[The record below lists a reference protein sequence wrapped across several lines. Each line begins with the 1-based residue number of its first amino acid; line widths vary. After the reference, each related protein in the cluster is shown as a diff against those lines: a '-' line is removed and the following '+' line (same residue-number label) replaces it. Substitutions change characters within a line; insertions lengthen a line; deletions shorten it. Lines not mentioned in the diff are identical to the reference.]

1 MTNRF
6 ATLLLTATLGLAAA
20 QTTPATSSVADTSLT
35 NATVTIE
42 IGRYAGPLSSLL
54 AALAKSAGYGL
65 ILDTNVDALPQA
77 AGTTAATGTPATGTS
92 STGTGATG
100 TATADTARPVV
111 YSFQNK
117 PFNEVW
123 PLLMDVYG
131 LSYDIMT
138 LAGQPVLRV
147 SNTPIQRTVTLKN
160 ADATQAAQQV
170 KLFFGTP
177 TYSETPQKDA
187 QGNTVGVTRTL
198 VDVKLDSATL
208 RIVPDVRS
216 NAVIVR
222 GTNKEVA
229 EVTRLLTQLDSTPGA
244 PSGSAS
250 TPETQTVQRVY
261 SVKGAQ
267 ADIVALLA
275 AQYPGLKVTPV
286 GQTGQLVVT
295 GPQNQLDAALTLLG
309 QVDRVAPVVAGAQ
322 ITQRIFQLVNA
333 SAEEVKATLEGT
345 LARDLGTTTTTGTA
359 AAGTTTAATGAATTA
374 QANTA
379 TIIADKRTNTVI
391 VRGTAEQVAQVADLI
406 PQLDQK
412 VPQINVQV
420 RIQEITERASR
431 ALGVNWSAGFGG
443 FSVSSSNTAGLGVS
457 FDPTRSLLGFNLG
470 ASLNALQGQG
480 LSKSVYDGSITMQSG
495 QRSLG
500 ASSETQ
506 NASSTAAASIKSG
519 GRLEINIPSAAANV
533 PAIQKQ
539 IDYGVNLDFFSPQV
553 APDGTITLRVRGQVN
568 DLRTTIAADTVP
580 NVLQF
585 TNSEAQTTL
594 TFKNGETLLLSG
606 LLATKTTENKDGTPF
621 LSSIPVV
628 GSLFGKQSTSTEK
641 TQLLVVITGTIV
653 Q

>member
-1 MTNRF
+1 M
-6 ATLLLTATLGLAAA
+6 
-20 QTTPATSSVADTSLT
+20 
-35 NATVTIE
+35 
-42 IGRYAGPLSSLL
+42 
-54 AALAKSAGYGL
+54 
-65 ILDTNVDALPQA
+65 
-77 AGTTAATGTPATGTS
+77 
-92 STGTGATG
+92 
-100 TATADTARPVV
+100 
-111 YSFQNK
+111 
-117 PFNEVW
+117 
-123 PLLMDVYG
+123 
-131 LSYDIMT
+131 
-138 LAGQPVLRV
+138 
-147 SNTPIQRTVTLKN
+147 
-160 ADATQAAQQV
+160 
-170 KLFFGTP
+170 
-177 TYSETPQKDA
+177 
-187 QGNTVGVTRTL
+187 
-198 VDVKLDSATL
+198 
-208 RIVPDVRS
+208 
-216 NAVIVR
+216 
-222 GTNKEVA
+222 
-229 EVTRLLTQLDSTPGA
+229 
-244 PSGSAS
+244 
-250 TPETQTVQRVY
+250 
-261 SVKGAQ
+261 
-267 ADIVALLA
+267 
-275 AQYPGLKVTPV
+275 
-286 GQTGQLVVT
+286 
-295 GPQNQLDAALTLLG
+295 
-309 QVDRVAPVVAGAQ
+309 
-322 ITQRIFQLVNA
+322 
-333 SAEEVKATLEGT
+333 
-345 LARDLGTTTTTGTA
+345 
-359 AAGTTTAATGAATTA
+359 
-374 QANTA
+374 
-379 TIIADKRTNTVI
+379 I
-391 VRGTAEQVAQVADLI
+391 VRGTADQVAQVADLI

-500 ASSETQ
+500 GSGDTQ

-519 GRLEINIPSAAANV
+519 GRLEVNIPSAAANV

-568 DLRTTIAADTVP
+568 DLRTTIAANTVP